1 MSDLNVMTGSEA
13 QRRAVTTMV
22 RAVGGRTVMLRM
34 PAGAVAGVDAEQLG
48 LATPGFQDLVLGP
61 VVWRKAD
68 TASAAGVET
77 RELLVS
83 ADAVMALVGSLG
95 YGSAAVLFADAY
107 GVLVD
112 GALLA
117 IESADSAE
125 MFGVT
130 YLYRVKLRVAKAQS
144 V

>member
-1 MSDLNVMTGSEA
+1 MSDLSVMTGSEA
-13 QRRAVTTMV
+13 QRRAATTMV
-22 RAVGGRTVMLRM
+22 RAVGGRDVMLRM
-34 PAGAVAGVDAEQLG
+34 PASTVAGSDAEQLG

-61 VVWRKAD
+61 VVWRRAD
-68 TASAAGVET
+68 TRGAVGAET

-83 ADAVMALVGSLG
+83 ADAVEVLVGSLG

-112 GALLA
+112 GALLW

-130 YLYRVKLRVAKAQS
+130 YLYRVKLRVAQAQ
-144 V
+144 VV